1 MNECD
6 GGSREEAGSSR
17 VRAEMT
23 EGNAGIDRRGFLTL
37 AGATMAAVGVG
48 GVGGGVRV
56 SAAGM
61 VEQAGGQAGGAG
73 GGEPPVPPGIDLR
86 TIVEGE
92 KLAKVEF
99 DDAKR
104 GQILKTIKDQTDI
117 YDLLRGASLRNEE
130 GPAEV
135 FDPRLPGFVY
145 SSERRAGKF
154 AEMDPGALPGEEEEI
169 AFAPVTSL
177 SRWIRTRKIT
187 SERLTEIYLGR
198 LKKHGPGL
206 ECVVTLMEESGLAQ
220 ARRADKEI
228 ASGRYRG
235 PLHGVPWGAKDLF
248 DTKGTR
254 TTWGAEPWMDRVPD
268 RDAAVVRRLDEAGAV
283 LAAKLTLGA
292 LAYGDIWF
300 GGKTRNPFNRE
311 QGSSGSS
318 AGSASAVS
326 AGLVGFAL
334 GTETYG
340 SIASPSARCGATGF
354 RPTFGRVSRAGA
366 MALCWSL
373 DKVGPIART
382 VEDCAMVLEAVHGPD
397 GEDAAT
403 SDLPLNIDMTAGIAG
418 MRVGY
423 PKAEYESENANEAD
437 RKGLEALGR
446 LGVSLVPIEI
456 PEGKYG
462 EVIFFLISVEAAA
475 AFDEMTRSRRDETL
489 KWQADEAWPNTF
501 RMTRLS
507 PAVEYMQARRVR
519 RRFMTTAAELFAKVD
534 AIIAPREH
542 GALHALTN
550 MTGQPA
556 VTIRQGFREDGTP
569 SGVTLWGGLYEDA
582 RLLRL
587 GAALEREIG
596 LWQRRPKLG

>member
-1 MNECD
+1 M
-6 GGSREEAGSSR
+6 
-17 VRAEMT
+17 
-23 EGNAGIDRRGFLTL
+23 
-37 AGATMAAVGVG
+37 
-48 GVGGGVRV
+48 
-56 SAAGM
+56 
-61 VEQAGGQAGGAG
+61 
-73 GGEPPVPPGIDLR
+73 
-86 TIVEGE
+86 
-92 KLAKVEF
+92 
-99 DDAKR
+99 
-104 GQILKTIKDQTDI
+104 
-117 YDLLRGASLRNEE
+117 
-130 GPAEV
+130 
-135 FDPRLPGFVY
+135 
-145 SSERRAGKF
+145 
-154 AEMDPGALPGEEEEI
+154 
-169 AFAPVTSL
+169 TSL
-177 SRWIRTRKIT
+177 SHWLRTRRIT

-206 ECVVTLMEESGLAQ
+206 ECVVTLMEESALAQ
-220 ARRADKEI
+220 ARRADREI
-228 ASGRYRG
+228 AAGRYRG

-254 TTWGAEPWMDRVPD
+254 TTWGAEPWMDRIPD

-283 LAAKLTLGA
+283 LVAKLTMGA

-300 GGKTRNPFNRE
+300 GGKTRNPFKRE

-318 AGSASAVS
+318 AGSASAAA

-382 VEDCAMVLEAVHGPD
+382 VEDCALALDAIAGRD
-397 GEDAAT
+397 AEDPAT
-403 SDLPLNIDMTAGIAG
+403 IDLPLNIDMTAGIAG

-423 PKAEYESENANEAD
+423 PKAEYEGDGAGEAD
-437 RKGLEALGR
+437 RAGLEALKR

-456 PEGKYG
+456 SAGNYG

-475 AFDEMTRSRRDETL
+475 AFDEMTRSGRDETL

-501 RMTRLS
+501 RMTRLA
-507 PAVEYMQARRVR
+507 PAVEYMQARRLR
-519 RRFMTTAAELFAKVD
+519 RRFMTTAAELFGKVD
-534 AIIAPREH
+534 AIIAPRAH
-542 GALHALTN
+542 GALHAMTN

-569 SGVTLWGGLYEDA
+569 SAVTLWGGLFDDA

-587 GAALEREIG
+587 GAGLERELG
-596 LWQRRPKLG
+596 LWKRRPILG